1 MKKGDTGFDFHKQI
15 YPQMKAIAT
24 SAIHASAL
32 SLDPQKR
39 TNNFEVFGLDFMID
53 ADYKVW
59 LIEVN
64 TNPCLETTCPVLS
77 KIIPNFIEH
86 AFQYLLSHSGS
97 PLTPSSQRHSASSQP
112 IRTIL
117 QT

>member
-1 MKKGDTGFDFHKQI
+1 MN
-15 YPQMKAIAT
+15 AIAT

-32 SLDPQKR
+32 SLDPHKR

-86 AFQYLLSHSGS
+86 AFQYLLTHSGS
-97 PLTPSSQRHSASSQP
+97 PSTLSSQHHSASSP
-112 IRTIL
+112 HTRITL